1 MSHFEVLGIRTSAFG
16 FWENTIQ
23 PIQVPTSASWLI
35 FSEVLFFSDVTPP
48 STDVSENNHSCFLRS
63 TAQSVTTSSI
73 ASSIPTPYKQIHFS
87 PISKTNCNNKSFP
100 WNSCPTLA
108 LFLYSFFIAYISS
121 LYLLSSVQSTHY
133 SLASSLTIS
142 LKLLLLRIVDDF
154 IFARCNGLNRL
165 RLTWLFIM
173 A

>member
-35 FSEVLFFSDVTPP
+35 FSEVLFFFDVTPP

-73 ASSIPTPYKQIHFS
+73 ASSIPTPYKQVHFS

-121 LYLLSSVQSTHY
+121 LYLFVVFCSVNSLQSGFLPHHFTETA
-133 SLASSLTIS
+133 LAKNS
-142 LKLLLLRIVDDF
+142 
-154 IFARCNGLNRL
+154 G
-165 RLTWLFIM
+165 WLHFC
-173 A
+173 